1 MPTKY
6 EQPYPRGADAKHI
19 LASLLTQECS
29 THLSTKWVN
38 ARNEEVKEC
47 NEMPT
52 KGKGDK
58 GIRMA
63 VKAFG
68 LVIRIQKGREY
79 PGCRNPFPYFWDSS
93 VRDNG
98 NIDLGP
104 VQTKGLANSDAEL
117 YGGNCVQDVRDPSI
131 LHRYRAN
138 SRRARVRKR
147 IQAGKET
154 QNLWT
159 TRITQAGTNNR
170 GLLTSVML
178 GKLGVPR
185 QELYPYCLSMIIS
198 VPEEVAAANRTY
210 LGCVSRI
217 T

>member
-79 PGCRNPFPYFWDSS
+79 PGCPNCTAETVYRTFATHLSFI
-93 VRDNG
+93 V
-98 NIDLGP
+98 IVQVP
-104 VQTKGLANSDAEL
+104 VG
-117 YGGNCVQDVRDPSI
+117 
-131 LHRYRAN
+131 
-138 SRRARVRKR
+138 
-147 IQAGKET
+147 
-154 QNLWT
+154 
-159 TRITQAGTNNR
+159 
-170 GLLTSVML
+170 
-178 GKLGVPR
+178 
-185 QELYPYCLSMIIS
+185 QE
-198 VPEEVAAANRTY
+198 
-210 LGCVSRI
+210 
-217 T
+217 